1 MVVWVHGD
9 SNSLTTSAT
18 PAQFFGARRN
28 VDVYYSASLAET
40 VGIFWFWKPSEVM
53 I

>member
-1 MVVWVHGD
+1 MVMAAELAVLVPGKSNHWPVLKPLVW
-9 SNSLTTSAT
+9 AW
-18 PAQFFGARRN
+18 RI
-28 VDVYYSASLAET
+28 ASLAET

>member
-1 MVVWVHGD
+1 MLLELDH
-9 SNSLTTSAT
+9 
-18 PAQFFGARRN
+18 
-28 VDVYYSASLAET
+28 YYDLFQIGGIMNSASLAET